1 MPQIWSEAMRN
12 EMILERG
19 QVAYAGLLKTFKQ
32 VVQNAQASG
41 RISKDLNPEGT
52 SHVMLSLV
60 KG

>member
-1 MPQIWSEAMRN
+1 MRN